1 MDIPRRNRRLR
12 TTPALRRL
20 ARETRLTRD
29 RLIAPLFVVDGTGV
43 RSEVPSMP
51 GVFNLSVDMAAEEA
65 RILAGLGVPAVL
77 LFGVPGRKDDTGA
90 SAADP
95 AGPVHRA
102 IAAIRAAA
110 PDIAVITDVCLCEY
124 ASHGHCGV
132 LRPDNSIDNDATVEL
147 LARAAVSH
155 AEAGA
160 HMVAPSDMMDLRVA
174 GIRAALDGAGFPE
187 LPVMS
192 YAAKYASCFYG
203 PFRDAANSAPAFG
216 DRRAHQMDMANAREA
231 LREVE
236 TDIREGADAVIIK
249 PALPCLDIIRTV
261 RDRVDV
267 PVAAYQVS
275 GEYAMVKAAA
285 ARGWI
290 DGHRAMAESLTAI
303 HRAGADLV
311 ITYFAREFAESDA
324 DARTL

>member
-110 PDIAVITDVCLCEY
+110 
-124 ASHGHCGV
+124 
-132 LRPDNSIDNDATVEL
+132 LRRS
-147 LARAAVSH
+147 S
-155 AEAGA
+155 
-160 HMVAPSDMMDLRVA
+160 
-174 GIRAALDGAGFPE
+174 
-187 LPVMS
+187 
-192 YAAKYASCFYG
+192 G
-203 PFRDAANSAPAFG
+203 PPPR
-216 DRRAHQMDMANAREA
+216 
-231 LREVE
+231 
-236 TDIREGADAVIIK
+236 
-249 PALPCLDIIRTV
+249 
-261 RDRVDV
+261 
-267 PVAAYQVS
+267 
-275 GEYAMVKAAA
+275 
-285 ARGWI
+285 
-290 DGHRAMAESLTAI
+290 
-303 HRAGADLV
+303 
-311 ITYFAREFAESDA
+311 SDA
-324 DARTL
+324 PGR